1 MFYAAIAGVCLFLAG
16 LISGYY
22 DNKALYT
29 RMAQRIARVGW
40 LQKSL
45 GANRVARLGE
55 YLESSLGGLMGNFY
69 FGILLGCLGTVGF
82 LLGLPIDIRHITFSA
97 ANFATAIVGLD
108 HQVGWRLALVSTFGV
123 LAIGTVNLWVSFT
136 LALIVA
142 LRSRQVRF
150 RHGAQL
156 MKQLI
161 IRFLR
166 RAQDFLIAPKEAI
179 APAAP
184 QQS

>member
-1 MFYAAIAGVCLFLAG
+1 
-16 LISGYY
+16 
-22 DNKALYT
+22 
-29 RMAQRIARVGW
+29 
-40 LQKSL
+40 
-45 GANRVARLGE
+45 
-55 YLESSLGGLMGNFY
+55 MGNFY

-108 HQVGWRLALVSTFGV
+108 YHVGWRLALVSACGV
-123 LAIGTVNLWVSFT
+123 LAIGTVNLWVSFA

-156 MKQLI
+156 VKQLLG
-161 IRFLR
+161 RFVR
-166 RAQDFLIAPKEAI
+166 RPQDFLIAPKTVAEPPEDIETLDGGDAGRT
-179 APAAP
+179 A
-184 QQS
+184 